1 VSDSIRVARPPILDR
16 IDPTRHV
23 VIEASA
29 GTGKTY
35 TLEHLVAELVIAH
48 AVPLEQILVVTFTDK
63 ATREM
68 RERVRA
74 TLRRVLDPPEPAPP
88 DAPAWVID
96 GDARRR
102 VADALAAFDRAPIS
116 TIHAFCQRVLT
127 ENAFDCARLLR
138 QEQVESRE
146 VFGRAFRDELR
157 VALVEGE
164 PLRPVIEL
172 ALSSWGVDRI
182 EAALYRWYA
191 ERGRP
196 EPPFERARARDALAA
211 MPTRADLGSG
221 GTVGRLLADG
231 LKRNPKKVV
240 PERLKELA
248 PIVERVRDGAPLFEA
263 LLDYWAWAEADA
275 PSRLNNIRYLRKYLG
290 QAKSPRL
297 EPLARRVEQLAAAAG
312 TMMSVLVGELL
323 PRIVARLSGRKSERG
338 HFDFDDMLRML
349 RDALVADGGGALI
362 RELRRRYRVALVDE
376 FQDTDRVQWDIFRT
390 LFFDHDEGPW
400 RLVVIGDPK
409 QAIYG
414 FRNADVYTYHA
425 AARQLVDAGGDVVP
439 LDTSYRSTAPFLE
452 ALNEILA
459 EGFFSGVNEYPHPV
473 RCGRPELRAV
483 DPSGADVPP
492 VTLLHLVGR
501 PELRARWVA
510 RALSEHVAATIRELL
525 AGGLRVERGGDG
537 PRPLSPSDIHVLCRS
552 RSDAETVG
560 AALSDAAIPHAF
572 YKQEGLFSTAA
583 ARHVWEVLRAVEDP
597 GDRVRRLHAWLTPF
611 FAVPLS
617 RLGDCRDLR
626 PDHPLVARLRQW
638 RALADAHRWSTLFSQ
653 MLDDSG
659 LVRRELFAAAAERD
673 LTDYQHVLEI
683 LLEESHRGR
692 RSLPQL
698 VARLGAL
705 LEGRELP
712 SGQSG
717 NVQRL
722 ESERAAVQVLTMHKS
737 KGLEAEVV
745 FLVGGLVE
753 PSDDRL
759 GPRVVHGD
767 DGARVAWI
775 GDPPADVKERIR
787 RERREEAERL
797 LYVAMTRARSKL
809 YVPYFGPPPPGGVRE
824 AAASYELTV
833 EPEPAA
839 DPDRTQLALFI
850 DDPELPEPDEGDDTY
865 ELGRMTGPYRVLNER
880 LGALVAAGRTD
891 GPRFDRVVVP
901 VTAPGRAARD
911 AALALPGW
919 RPAAL
924 PPAPAAAPRFERT
937 RAERGGFD
945 ITSYTRMKRLQQQEA
960 SFDEGAAALSG
971 AQEPDV
977 ALPPAPGELPGGS
990 AMGVFLHE
998 VLEELPFAQIGE
1010 GDLLEDEAIA
1020 ALFERR
1026 ARANAV
1032 DVAHMPAAAALVRDA
1047 MRAPL
1052 TLADG
1057 EALPGGLA
1065 QLDRRVAE
1073 MPFLLPI
1080 PERGHPRLDD
1090 APPGPDHPP
1099 LAIDRGFIRGVID
1112 LVAEHAGRYHVV
1124 DYKSDR
1130 LPSYAAEPLAAHV
1143 EASYA
1148 VQARLYTLGAL
1159 RALGIHG
1166 AEDYAARFGGLVYA
1180 FLRGMAAGEG
1190 VWVARPAWSEV
1201 LAWERDLLDDAPWGH
1216 PLPARRLR
1224 QS

>member
-74 TLRRVLDPPEPAPP
+74 TLRRVLDPPEPAAE
-88 DAPAWVID
+88 DEPAWEID
-96 GDARRR
+96 ADARRR
-102 VADALAAFDRAPIS
+102 VADALAVFDRAPIS

-157 VALVEGE
+157 VALVDGE

-172 ALSSWGVDRI
+172 AVSSWGVARI

-196 EPPFERARARDALAA
+196 EPPFERARAREALVA
-211 MPTRADLGSG
+211 MPTAADLGSG

-240 PERLKELA
+240 PERLKQLA
-248 PIVERVRDGAPLFEA
+248 PIVERVAAGAPIFEA
-263 LLDYWAWAEADA
+263 LLEYWAWAEADA
-275 PSRLNNIRYLRKYLG
+275 PGRTSNIRYLRKYLG
-290 QAKSPRL
+290 KATSPRL
-297 EPLARRVEQLAAAAG
+297 APLARRVEDLAASAG

-323 PRIVARLSGRKSERG
+323 PRVVARLSGRKSERG

-349 RDALVADGGGALI
+349 RDALAAEGGEALI
-362 RELRRRYRVALVDE
+362 AELRRRYRVALVDE
-376 FQDTDRVQWDIFRT
+376 FQDTDRVQWDVFRT
-390 LFFDHDEGPW
+390 IFFDHDGGPW
-400 RLVVIGDPK
+400 RLMVIGDPK

-425 AARQLVDAGGDVVP
+425 AAKQLVAAGGSAVP
-439 LDTSYRSTAPFLE
+439 LEVSYRSTGPFLE
-452 ALNEILA
+452 ALNEVLA
-459 EGFFSGVNEYPHPV
+459 DGFFTGVNEYPHPV

-483 DPSGADVPP
+483 DRAGHDVPP

-510 RALSEHVAATIRELL
+510 RALAEHVAETIGDLL
-525 AGGLRVERGGDG
+525 AGALRVVRDDDG
-537 PRPLSPSDIHVLCRS
+537 PRALSPSDIHVLCRS
-552 RSDAETVG
+552 RGDAETVG
-560 AALSDAAIPHAF
+560 AALTDAGVPHAF

-617 RLGDCRDLR
+617 RLEDCRDLR

-638 RALADAHRWSTLFSQ
+638 RALADAHRWSTLFSE
-653 MLDDSG
+653 MLDGSG
-659 LVRRELFAAAAERD
+659 LVRRELFAASAERD

-705 LEGRELP
+705 LEGTELP

-717 NVQRL
+717 DVQRL

-759 GPRVVHGD
+759 GPRVVHAA
-767 DGARVAWI
+767 DGARLAWV
-775 GDPPADVKERIR
+775 GDPPAEVKAQIE

-824 AAASYELTV
+824 AEASYELTV
-833 EPEPAA
+833 EPPEPE
-839 DPDRTQLALFI
+839 RGQLALFFA
-850 DDPELPEPDEGDDTY
+850 DPELPEPAPTDDTY
-865 ELGRMTGPYRVLNER
+865 RLDRMSGPYRVLNER
-880 LGALVAAGRTD
+880 LGALVAAGRAES
-891 GPRFDRVVVP
+891 PRFERTVVP
-901 VTAPGRAARD
+901 VTPPGRAARD
-911 AALALPGW
+911 AALALSGW
-919 RPAAL
+919 RPGVL
-924 PPAPAAAPRFERT
+924 PPPPAPDPRFD
-937 RAERGGFD
+937 RARAQRGGFD
-945 ITSYTRMKRLQQQEA
+945 ITSYTRMKRLHREA
-960 SFDEGAAALSG
+960 SFDEGADSLSG

-977 ALPPAPGELPGGS
+977 ALPPAPDELPGGS
-990 AMGVFLHE
+990 AVGVFLHE
-998 VLEELPFAQIGE
+998 VLEELPFEAIGE
-1010 GDLLEDEAIA
+1010 GDLLDDDALA

-1032 DVAHMPAAAALVRDA
+1032 AVEHLPAAAALVRDA

-1052 TLADG
+1052 ALADG
-1057 EALPGGLA
+1057 EALAGGLA
-1065 QLDRRVAE
+1065 QLSRRVAE

-1080 PERGHPRLDD
+1080 PERGHPALDA

-1099 LAIDRGFIRGVID
+1099 LAIERGFIRGVID

-1130 LPSYAAEPLAAHV
+1130 LVGYGPEPLATHV

-1159 RALGIHG
+1159 RALRIHD
-1166 AEDYAARFGGLVYA
+1166 ADDYEARFGGLLYA
-1180 FLRGMAAGEG
+1180 FLRGMAEGEG
-1190 VWVARPAWSEV
+1190 VWVSRPDWSEV

-1216 PLPARRLR
+1216 PLPPRRSVTR
-1224 QS
+1224 